1 MNPPMPAR
9 EQLRQRLLALTPG
22 QLSALAQHLLPA
34 DEPDPRLYAWLVASD
49 PGVGINPDQLRRQ
62 LAQRLPAYMLPAQF
76 CIREALPRSS
86 RGKLDRDALQPDP
99 VAAAASEQDESP
111 ADGVPEDAVSDAVLT
126 VWREVLG
133 SARIDADDDFFELGG
148 DSLLAMRV
156 VSRLKRHFDTP
167 LSPTD
172 LFEHSSAATLAAR
185 LRQLGAHADSG
196 SESGSEPGAG
206 PGPGIRAGSGAAAP
220 REQVEI

>member
-9 EQLRQRLLALTPG
+9 EQLRQRLLALTPD
-22 QLSALAQHLLPA
+22 QRSALARHLPPA
-34 DEPDPRLYAWLVASD
+34 DEPAERLYAWLVAAD
-49 PGVGINPDQLRRQ
+49 PAVGIDPDELRRQ
-62 LAQRLPAYMLPAQF
+62 LAQRLPATMLPAHF
-76 CIREALPRSS
+76 CIREALPRSG

-99 VAAAASEQDESP
+99 VAVAVPEMEESP
-111 ADGVPEDAVSDAVLT
+111 ADGAPADAVFDAVLT

-133 SARIDADDDFFELGG
+133 SSRIDADDDFFELGG

-156 VSRLKRHFDTP
+156 VSRLKRHFDTA

-185 LRQLGAHADSG
+185 LRQLGAH
-196 SESGSEPGAG
+196 
-206 PGPGIRAGSGAAAP
+206 PGPDLDPGVDAGRDAAAP